1 MKLVHVALVAVAGLA
16 VAAFAG
22 VLQPSGAQGQAPEPQ
37 AGGITV
43 NGTGSVSATPD
54 RASFTFGSV
63 SQGRTAA
70 AALAASGQAADRIV
84 AALRSA
90 GVARADIQTSEIS
103 VSPRMNESGDSIVGY
118 TATASIA
125 ANVRSIGNAGAIID
139 AAVGAGANNVYGPNL
154 LVSDQDAAYRN
165 ALRAAVAEAREKAQV
180 LASASGLSL
189 GRITAIAESGS
200 TPQPL
205 PVAGGARDSAPAIE
219 PGTQRIEATVSVTF
233 ATG

>member
-1 MKLVHVALVAVAGLA
+1 MKLVHVALVAVTGLA

-22 VLQPSGAQGQAPEPQ
+22 VLQPSGAHGQAAEPQ

-43 NGTGSVSATPD
+43 NGTGSAFATPD
-54 RASFTFGSV
+54 RASFIFGTV

-70 AALAASGQAADRIV
+70 AALAASSQSVDRVV
-84 AALRSA
+84 AALRNA
-90 GVARADIQTSEIS
+90 GVARADIQTSEVS

-118 TATASIA
+118 TATNSVS

-139 AAVGAGANNVYGPNL
+139 AAVGAGANQVYGPNL

-165 ALRAAVAEAREKAQV
+165 ALRAAIAEAREKAQV
-180 LASASGLSL
+180 LANASGATV
-189 GRITAIAESGS
+189 GRITAISESGT

-205 PVAGGARDSAPAIE
+205 PVAGGARDSAPSIE
-219 PGTQRIEATVSVTF
+219 PGRQRIEATVSVTF
-233 ATG
+233 AMG